1 MGSTAGDPQAP
12 ALDEPALDD
21 AAQQRLAMTL
31 REISWAIHRRAPE
44 RADVGPIPTTEIA
57 LLKQIADVPGS
68 TVGELARALGL
79 QQSNTS
85 AALRSL
91 SERGLVERRTSEA
104 DRRVVRVW
112 ITRAGAAEHEAI
124 AGAWTA
130 DVVAALA
137 ALPDGDRAALDAA
150 GPALA
155 RVQQALRAVAS

>member
-1 MGSTAGDPQAP
+1 MGATVGDPQAP
-12 ALDEPALDD
+12 ALED

-31 REISWAIHRRAPE
+31 REIAWAIHRRAPE

-57 LLKQIADVPGS
+57 LLKQVVDVPGS

-91 SERGLVERRTSEA
+91 GDRGLVERATSAE

-112 ITRAGAAEHEAI
+112 ATPEGVAEHEAI
-124 AGAWTA
+124 AEAWTT
-130 DVVAALA
+130 DVVRAIG
-137 ALPDGDRAALDAA
+137 ALPADEREALESVA
-150 GPALA
+150 PALA
-155 RVQQALRAVAS
+155 HVRELLRQPPLVG